1 MDPGINGLLYRR
13 MREDDVVAVHA
24 LVQRTITMSYKGA
37 YSSSALE
44 FFKRYHSVESIA
56 RNVREGHCILAI
68 HDDITAG
75 VGELLGNNIRMV
87 FVEPSL
93 QGVGI
98 GRGLMMRLQDL
109 AKENGLDELQLDSS
123 IVAVGFY
130 LHLGHEVVQEASLD
144 LDDDGSLPYL
154 IMRRRL

>member
-1 MDPGINGLLYRR
+1 
-13 MREDDVVAVHA
+13 
-24 LVQRTITMSYKGA
+24 MSYKGA

-44 FFKRYHSVESIA
+44 FFKRYHNVESIA

-75 VGELLGNNIRMV
+75 VGELLGNKIRMV

-109 AKENGLDELQLDSS
+109 AKENDLDELQLDSS
-123 IVAVGFY
+123 VVAVGFY
-130 LHLGHEVVQEASLD
+130 LHLGYEVVQEASLD
-144 LDDDGSLPYL
+144 LDDEGSLPYS